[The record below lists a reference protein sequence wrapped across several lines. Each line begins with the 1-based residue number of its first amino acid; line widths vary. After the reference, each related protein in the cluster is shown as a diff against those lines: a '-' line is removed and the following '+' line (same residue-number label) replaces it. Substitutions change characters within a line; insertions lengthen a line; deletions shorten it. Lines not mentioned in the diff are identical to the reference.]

1 MRGGYGDPP
10 RQGAG
15 CVPAP
20 RSPARRPG
28 AAETL
33 GPVNMDPD
41 ELIQAKARTRRIVS
55 AALVRLTPGRRRAA
69 GVAVAQRLQQL
80 PAVRDARTL
89 MAFLS
94 LPTEIDTWPII
105 RWAWAQG
112 KRVAVPRIEPPVD
125 GASPAERRIVPVLL
139 EAAPVDGV
147 ADHPAVRPGAL
158 GILEVPG
165 AAPLDPADLDVVLAP
180 CQAVDR
186 RGRRL
191 GKGGGFYDR
200 FLADERLRA
209 AVIAIAFHEQVL
221 DEVPAG
227 AGDRPV
233 PLVVT
238 DAETLSFA
246 PAVV

>member
-1 MRGGYGDPP
+1 MNPEDL
-10 RQGAG
+10 
-15 CVPAP
+15 V
-20 RSPARRPG
+20 
-28 AAETL
+28 
-33 GPVNMDPD
+33 
-41 ELIQAKARTRRIVS
+41 QAKVQARQRM
-55 AALVRLTPGRRRAA
+55 AAVLARMTVGRRRAA
-69 GVAVAQRLQQL
+69 GAAVVARLREI
-80 PAVRDARTL
+80 PAVRNAWTL
-89 MAFLS
+89 MTFLS

-112 KRVAVPRIEPPVD
+112 KRIAIPRIEPSGG
-125 GASPAERRIVPVLL
+125 GAPSERRIVPVLL

-147 ADHPAVRPGAL
+147 ADHPGVRPGTL
-158 GILEVPG
+158 GIQE
-165 AAPLDPADLDVVLAP
+165 AADAPPLDPADLDVVLAP

-200 FLADERLRA
+200 FLADARLRA

-221 DEVPAG
+221 DEVPVG
-227 AGDRPV
+227 EGDRPV
-233 PLVVT
+233 PMVVT

>member
-1 MRGGYGDPP
+1 
-10 RQGAG
+10 
-15 CVPAP
+15 
-20 RSPARRPG
+20 
-28 AAETL
+28 
-33 GPVNMDPD
+33 MDPD
-41 ELIQAKARTRRIVS
+41 ELIQAKGRTRRIIS
-55 AALVRLTPGRRRAA
+55 AALVRLPAGRRRAA
-69 GVAVAQRLQQL
+69 GVAVIQRLQQL

-94 LPTEIDTWPII
+94 LPTEIDTWPIL

-112 KRVAVPRIEPPVD
+112 KRVAVPRIEPAGGG
-125 GASPAERRIVPVLL
+125 GAAPSQRRIVPVLL

-147 ADHPAVRPGAL
+147 ADHPAVRPGAF

-165 AAPLDPADLDVVLAP
+165 AAPLDPADLDVVLVP

-233 PLVVT
+233 PMVVT